1 MNVYTQMLIS
11 PYTFMHICKHFNPC
25 IYRENAA
32 ASLVVMQGN
41 NDKLR
46 AAYFN
51 DLKEDKLTES
61 NEKYPP
67 YQADQSKTKQRV
79 TITDD
84 EQYGTNQNAWRPE
97 QQDDYYNNSDRSV
110 NNNRNAKTNLNTER
124 NRQREGY
131 YIDKTAG
138 GLEKNAEKGRRNVE
152 DPKMKKNKLKNKGVV
167 TAKSAGPSDL
177 YENDLGMPNNEYREM
192 NTMDHELI
200 AGLSKSAKQNHPY
213 NFSYGDEG
221 YEEEIRREIDP
232 NIAGISTGTK
242 QNHPYN
248 FSYGDQGMPEEKEYR
263 EPDNG
268 FVAGKA
274 SNGQQNHPYNFSY
287 GDPQEDSEDIRRD
300 IDPNFIAGMST
311 GTKQN
316 HPYNFSYDD
325 QRFVINFFFFFFFFN
340 FGSVVMV

>member
-1 MNVYTQMLIS
+1 
-11 PYTFMHICKHFNPC
+11 
-25 IYRENAA
+25 
-32 ASLVVMQGN
+32 
-41 NDKLR
+41 
-46 AAYFN
+46 
-51 DLKEDKLTES
+51 
-61 NEKYPP
+61 
-67 YQADQSKTKQRV
+67 V

-84 EQYGTNQNAWRPE
+84 EQHSSNQNAWRPE
-97 QQDDYYNNSDRSV
+97 QQDNYLSDNDRSY
-110 NNNRNAKTNLNTER
+110 NRNAKTNVNTER
-124 NRQREGY
+124 NRQQQGF
-131 YIDKTAG
+131 YIDNERSTNNKGSNKIAG
-138 GLEKNAEKGRRNVE
+138 GSEKNPEKGRRNVE
-152 DPKMKKNKLKNKGVV
+152 DPKNKNKPKNKGVI

-192 NTMDHELI
+192 NTMDHDLI
-200 AGLSKSAKQNHPY
+200 AGLSKTAKQNHPY

-232 NIAGISTGTK
+232 NTAGISTGTK

-263 EPDNG
+263 EPDSG

-287 GDPQEDSEDIRRD
+287 GDPQEDAEDVQRD
-300 IDPNFIAGMST
+300 VDPNFIAGMST

-325 QRFVINFFFFFFFFN
+325 QRFVVILILD
-340 FGSVVMV
+340 SIVIV